1 MQSVAN
7 LESVYISS
15 TAKILIYM
23 NKFLHPNGDP
33 HNLTAYKISVMI
45 YVITEHFISRF
56 VNSRSRN
63 IDQMQQAARSCKQN
77 IVEGNAAATTSKETE
92 IKLTNVARAS
102 LSGLE
107 EDYLDYLVFNNL
119 PKWGFDHP
127 RLLKMRQFV
136 KTRELEEN
144 YRALLPKL
152 NAEELCNLAI
162 TLIKQTQYL
171 LDRLMQRQQERF
183 LREGGIREQ
192 MYRAR
197 SEFRNNQRYQ
207 GNRNYQGYQN
217 NQSYQ
222 NNQGYRNNQNNQG
235 YR

>member
-1 MQSVAN
+1 
-7 LESVYISS
+7 
-15 TAKILIYM
+15 M

-33 HNLTAYKISVMI
+33 HNLTA
-45 YVITEHFISRF
+45 F
-56 VNSRSRN
+56 
-63 IDQMQQAARSCKQN
+63 
-77 IVEGNAAATTSKETE
+77 
-92 IKLTNVARAS
+92 
-102 LSGLE
+102 
-107 EDYLDYLVFNNL
+107 
-119 PKWGFDHP
+119 PKWGFDYP

-136 KTRELEEN
+136 KTREFEEN

-171 LDRLMQRQQERF
+171 LDRLMRRQQERF

-207 GNRNYQGYQN
+207 
-217 NQSYQ
+217 SYQ

-235 YR
+235 NR

>member
-7 LESVYISS
+7 LERVYIAS
-15 TAKILIYM
+15 TAKILSYM

-33 HNLTAYKISVMI
+33 HNLTA
-45 YVITEHFISRF
+45 F
-56 VNSRSRN
+56 
-63 IDQMQQAARSCKQN
+63 
-77 IVEGNAAATTSKETE
+77 
-92 IKLTNVARAS
+92 
-102 LSGLE
+102 
-107 EDYLDYLVFNNL
+107 
-119 PKWGFDHP
+119 PKWGFDYP
-127 RLLKMRQFV
+127 MLLKMRQFV
-136 KTRELEEN
+136 KTREFEEN

-162 TLIKQTQYL
+162 TLIKQTRYL
-171 LDRLMQRQQERF
+171 LDRLMRRQQERF

-207 GNRNYQGYQN
+207 
-217 NQSYQ
+217 SYQ

-235 YR
+235 NR